1 MYKFNVNDF
10 IKVRLTDF
18 GKDVYKN
25 YHENLINEFNK
36 FWDDDNYKLE
46 VPKID
51 TDPNGFT
58 KFQLWDFMRIF
69 GKSFGPG
76 IPNIIEDN
84 SIYLEEED
92 ARSTYIFGIAPLGKE
107 KETKTTVEKSSL
119 DYRSNIQYGLP
130 KRSGISDE
138 EYNKVCKERDQLKE
152 ENTNWKIICNAL
164 VNNNDLPTYKGADD
178 FV

>member
-1 MYKFNVNDF
+1 MYKFNINDF

-18 GKDVYKN
+18 GKDIYKK
-25 YHENLINEFNK
+25 YYENLINEYSK
-36 FWDDDNYKLE
+36 FWGDGHKLE
-46 VPKID
+46 VPELD
-51 TDPNGFT
+51 TDPNRFT

-84 SIYLEEED
+84 SIYLEEDD

-107 KETKTTVEKSSL
+107 KETKTTVEKQSPEH
-119 DYRSNIQYGLP
+119 YSNIQYGLP

-138 EYNKVCKERDQLKE
+138 EYNKVCAERDKLKE
-152 ENTNWKIICNAL
+152 ENNNWKIICNAL
-164 VNNNDLPTYKGADD
+164 VNNNDLPKYEGAS
-178 FV
+178 V